1 MADMSRAGRSEVT
14 LATLTTTGI
23 LAVALLL
30 WDLVRAQQA
39 LLFLIAVGIGIS
51 LLHASFGFS
60 SVWRSFI
67 RERKGVGLRA
77 QLLLFMVTTLAFFPT
92 IAHVFPTLHASAAL
106 GPVGISVLI
115 GAFLFGI
122 GMELGSGCG
131 SGTLYT
137 VGGGH
142 VNMLVTLTFFIIGSL
157 IGTAHLPWWTSL
169 PNIGRVSVID
179 ELGGWLPAAG
189 IQLAILVALYLM
201 VRTLELH
208 RHGQVQA
215 LGLRGNQP
223 VSRRLVFG
231 PWSWA
236 WGVIG
241 LAVFSYLTL
250 VTAGYPWSITFAFGL
265 WGAKTYAALGG
276 DVASWAYWSSGYPA
290 QALARPVLAD
300 TTSIMDFGIV
310 LGAMLAAAL
319 AGKFAPAKQIPFRL
333 LLASVV
339 GGLLLGY
346 GARLAFG
353 CNIGGM
359 FAGIASGSLHGW
371 LWMFAGFVGTWVG
384 VWIRI
389 WGGLDKPYRGS
400 AGRG

>member
-1 MADMSRAGRSEVT
+1 MSDMPLTRKPEAA
-14 LATLTTTGI
+14 LATFTAMGI
-23 LAVALLL
+23 MAITVLL

-39 LLFLIAVGIGIS
+39 LLFLIAVGLGVS

-60 SVWRSFI
+60 SVWRNFI

-92 IAHVFPTLHASAAL
+92 IGQAFPDLHASAAL
-106 GPVGISVLI
+106 GPVGVSVLI

-122 GMELGSGCG
+122 GMELGGGCG

-142 VNMLVTLTFFIIGSL
+142 VNMLVTLLFFIIGSL

-179 ELGGWLPAAG
+179 ELGGWLPAVG
-189 IQLAILVALYLM
+189 IQLVVLVALYLF
-201 VRTLELH
+201 VRTLELR
-208 RHGQVQA
+208 RHGKVLP
-215 LGLRGNQP
+215 LGLSAPEP
-223 VSRRLVFG
+223 VGRRLIFG
-231 PWSWA
+231 PWSWP
-236 WGVIG
+236 WGVAG
-241 LAVFSYLTL
+241 LAIFSYLTL

-265 WGAKTYAALGG
+265 WGAKIYAALGG

-290 QALARPVLAD
+290 RALARPVLAD
-300 TTSIMDFGIV
+300 TTSVMDFGIV

-319 AGKFAPAKQIPFRL
+319 AGKFAPAKQIPIRL
-333 LLASVV
+333 LIASVV

-371 LWMFAGFVGTWVG
+371 LWMFAGFAGTWAG

-389 WGGLDKPYRGS
+389 WSGLDKPYRS
-400 AGRG
+400 STGRG